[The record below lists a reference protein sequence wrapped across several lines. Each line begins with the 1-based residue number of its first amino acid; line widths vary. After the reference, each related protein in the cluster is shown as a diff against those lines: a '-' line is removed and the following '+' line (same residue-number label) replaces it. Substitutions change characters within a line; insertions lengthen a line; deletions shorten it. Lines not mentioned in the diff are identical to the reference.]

1 MTAANIDWTAHEANI
16 HGAVNHYRLHGTT
29 SLYTDG
35 IYIFNDVKHIFNDVK
50 HIFNVGKY
58 IFNDGK

>member
-35 IYIFNDVKHIFNDVK
+35 IYIFN
-50 HIFNVGKY
+50 VGKY

>member
-1 MTAANIDWTAHEANI
+1 MTAANIDWTAHAANI
-16 HGAVNHYRLHGTT
+16 HGAVNHYWLHGTT

-35 IYIFNDVKHIFNDVK
+35 IYIFNDVKHIFN
-50 HIFNVGKY
+50 VGKY